1 MMISIAPLLLGVAR
15 PAATTTTPGA
25 SAAAT
30 ARSATPFRHSA
41 VRMQEF
47 DPDMFAQY
55 ANPPS
60 FDGTKLQIV
69 EFPNPILRAANA
81 DIANFDDDFRA
92 LCKEMLSVM
101 YGAKGVGLAAP
112 QVGLNLRL
120 FVYNPDPTA
129 PGALR
134 TMGERVV
141 ANPKIIEYCQRTDVE
156 IEGCL
161 SSRAECCRGDIRRC
175 REIQVEYYD
184 ERGRLKKKKLRGF
197 EARVFQHEYDHIEGV
212 LHIDRQSPTDRK
224 RSQPFLDVLVEQH
237 GDGGV
242 LEPPAEKLSAL
253 QPPPAFWEV
262 AADAAAVEGAMQA
275 IRSAAST
282 KREANAAAETA
293 KPKGSGFGGAVKS
306 SKGKGGGG
314 KAKKKRR

>member
-1 MMISIAPLLLGVAR
+1 MISIAPLLLGVAR

-112 QVGLNLRL
+112 QVGLNACLCTTLTRLR
-120 FVYNPDPTA
+120 
-129 PGALR
+129 
-134 TMGERVV
+134 
-141 ANPKIIEYCQRTDVE
+141 
-156 IEGCL
+156 
-161 SSRAECCRGDIRRC
+161 
-175 REIQVEYYD
+175 QVPS
-184 ERGRLKKKKLRGF
+184 G
-197 EARVFQHEYDHIEGV
+197 
-212 LHIDRQSPTDRK
+212 P
-224 RSQPFLDVLVEQH
+224 
-237 GDGGV
+237 
-242 LEPPAEKLSAL
+242 
-253 QPPPAFWEV
+253 W
-262 AADAAAVEGAMQA
+262 
-275 IRSAAST
+275 
-282 KREANAAAETA
+282 ANAWWPTPRSSSTA
-293 KPKGSGFGGAVKS
+293 NE
-306 SKGKGGGG
+306 
-314 KAKKKRR
+314 RT